1 MIYHRR
7 GIYKSRGQ
15 AIHSDTCRCSAGW
28 GGSKMIC
35 SQVQPGA
42 GAQVLTVKEPKG
54 VGGRWYIQAGAGAE
68 QGGAGGFRGRMPD
81 AEASHSLLSP
91 SRPSSPMGVQEN
103 QTIVIFFWYEILKSE
118 GVPTRTQE
126 FYRTDSINS
135 NVLTQIAGQN
145 TSTYNVKILYFWN
158 DKANE

>member
-1 MIYHRR
+1 
-7 GIYKSRGQ
+7 
-15 AIHSDTCRCSAGW
+15 
-28 GGSKMIC
+28 MIC

-42 GAQVLTVKEPKG
+42 DAQVLKVKEHKG

-103 QTIVIFFWYEILKSE
+103 QTIAIFFWYEIQKVNE
-118 GVPTRTQE
+118 CWPEPKR
-126 FYRTDSINS
+126 SI
-135 NVLTQIAGQN
+135 VLIQ
-145 TSTYNVKILYFWN
+145 
-158 DKANE
+158 

>member
-1 MIYHRR
+1 MIFWHWQVQAGSRWFIIGEASIR
-7 GIYKSRGQ
+7 AGLDRGQ

-42 GAQVLTVKEPKG
+42 GAQVLKVKEHKG
-54 VGGRWYIQAGAGAE
+54 LGGRWYIQAGAGAE

-103 QTIVIFFWYEILKSE
+103 QTIAIFFWYEIQKVKECWPGPKS
-118 GVPTRTQE
+118 
-126 FYRTDSINS
+126 SI
-135 NVLTQIAGQN
+135 VLTQ
-145 TSTYNVKILYFWN
+145 
-158 DKANE
+158 